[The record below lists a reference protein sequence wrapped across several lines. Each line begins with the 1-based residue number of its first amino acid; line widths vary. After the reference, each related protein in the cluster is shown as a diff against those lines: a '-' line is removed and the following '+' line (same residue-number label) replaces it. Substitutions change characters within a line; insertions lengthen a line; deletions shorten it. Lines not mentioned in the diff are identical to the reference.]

1 MSRIFAGLLLITLT
15 TLAGSAQAA
24 APSKSALVWRG
35 DLATSRALM
44 SSLGKAWTRTS
55 HTPITLQPFSTISG
69 IDAALD
75 GKADFAGSARPP
87 FAKRTQEAG
96 LTFTP
101 IAWDGI
107 ALITHRNNPVKNVSL
122 RQLNDIYYGRIT
134 NWQALGGPNLPIHL
148 YAVASPLD
156 GVEFSLRK
164 YLYGRGNQPVI
175 APRLY
180 INTQQLEDAVVLDP
194 SALGASTMSSV
205 MGNRKLQMLDV
216 AHVAPT
222 PATIADG
229 SYPLAIPLYLA
240 VAPHAERYAAVEDF
254 LTFLGTQKA
263 QKIMREHHV
272 VPYDG
277 NQPLAQNYAQHL
289 ADVEQASHFPR
300 NGPVAAPGATY
311 ASKAAIAP
319 TSKLT
324 AEAYQR
330 MLKARKL
337 DAAKATPSVKPATT
351 ASVNARPSH

>member
-1 MSRIFAGLLLITLT
+1 MFRFLMTFLLVA
-15 TLAGSAQAA
+15 LATMTCSAQAA
-24 APSKSALVWRG
+24 TPSGSTLVWRG

-55 HTPITLQPFSTISG
+55 HTRIKLQSFSTISG

-75 GKADFAGSARPP
+75 GTADFAGSARPP
-87 FAKRTQEAG
+87 FAKRSQEAG

-101 IAWDGI
+101 VAWDGI
-107 ALITHRNNPVKNVSL
+107 ALITHRKNPVKNVSL
-122 RQLNDIYYGRIT
+122 RQLNDIYYGRVT
-134 NWQALGGPNLPIHL
+134 NWKALGGPNHKIHV

-156 GVEFSLRK
+156 GVEYSLRQ

-180 INTQQLEDAVVLDP
+180 VNTQQLEDAVALDRY
-194 SALGASTMSSV
+194 AIGASTMSSV
-205 MGNRKLQMLDV
+205 MDNPKLHMLSV
-216 AHVAPT
+216 QHVAPT

-229 SYPLAIPLYLA
+229 SYPLSIALYLA
-240 VAPHAERYAAVEDF
+240 VTPDGTQHTAVEDF
-254 LTFLGTQKA
+254 LRFVDTEKA
-263 QKIMREHHV
+263 HKIMRQHHV
-272 VPYDG
+272 VPYDASG
-277 NQPLAQNYAQHL
+277 SLAQNHAQHL
-289 ADVEQASHFPR
+289 ADIEQASHFPR

-311 ASKAAIAP
+311 AAKAGIAP

-337 DAAKATPSVKPATT
+337 SETKDTAAKPAAAGSVSTQPSE
-351 ASVNARPSH
+351 